1 MEKLPVFWPLDCC
14 VRFDIERWLAWGI
27 QRLIAPEGGEDPR
40 ISPSVLTPCG
50 NLLKRR
56 TSPTNMRSKEVRS
69 LERDD
74 TALTA
79 VIEFLS
85 AFALFLMILTAFL
98 SLAQLQMGSN
108 DPAVDRLDRAA
119 VQGLD
124 RLTSDGGWFVPAN
137 ETGMDYNNATTDWHE
152 QTAEALDEGRIQAG
166 LVTNGTL
173 DPVKINAIQNLTEG
187 DMIDGLGLDEGF
199 SLHLSIEVVSS
210 TNSSRIG
217 AMLFDGGTNRKTA
230 SASSTANRQFIQDGE
245 VWQVVLEVHRG
256 GRLSNDLHITEL
268 MTRPANGGP
277 EWIEIYNPNDFAIAL
292 RGWSLNHT
300 SSAITSDYLF
310 KSGVIAGKATMVL
323 TGDPSSQAI
332 GNASQ
337 VIDLGVDGFL
347 GVGMF
352 NGMSD
357 GSGVL
362 TLRYT
367 QVDEAR
373 PYDMF
378 RAEWGGDTSLFMIT
392 GQSLAWDGNSTALTS
407 WSVQQ
412 VPSPGDV

>member
-1 MEKLPVFWPLDCC
+1 
-14 VRFDIERWLAWGI
+14 
-27 QRLIAPEGGEDPR
+27 
-40 ISPSVLTPCG
+40 
-50 NLLKRR
+50 
-56 TSPTNMRSKEVRS
+56 MRSRGPRS

-108 DPAVDRLDRAA
+108 DPAVDRLDRSA

-124 RLTSDGGWFVPAN
+124 RLTSDEGWFVPAGVD
-137 ETGMDYNNATTDWHE
+137 GMDYNNATADWHL
-152 QTAEALDEGRIQAG
+152 QSAPSLDNGRVQAG
-166 LVTNGTL
+166 LVSDGVLNIQ
-173 DPVKINAIQNLTEG
+173 KINAIQNLTEG
-187 DMIDGLGLDEGF
+187 DMIDGLGLDAGF
-199 SLHLSIEVVSS
+199 SIHLTIEVVES
-210 TNSSRIG
+210 TNASRIG
-217 AMLFDGGTNRKTA
+217 TMLFDGGTERRTA

-245 VWQVVLEVHRG
+245 TWQVVLEVHKG
-256 GRLSNDLHITEL
+256 GRLNNDLQITEV
-268 MTRPANGGP
+268 MTRPAEGGP

-300 SSAITSDYLF
+300 SSSIVSDHLF
-310 KSGVIAGKATMVL
+310 KSGVIAGKTTVL
-323 TGDPSSQAI
+323 FTGDPSSQTV

-337 VIDLGVDGFL
+337 VIDLGVEGFL

-362 TLRYT
+362 KLRYT

-378 RAEWGGDTSLFMIT
+378 RSEWGGDTGLFMVT
-392 GQSLAWDGNSTALTS
+392 GQSLAWDGTSTALTS
-407 WSVQQ
+407 WSIEET
-412 VPSPGDV
+412 PTPGDD

>member
-1 MEKLPVFWPLDCC
+1 
-14 VRFDIERWLAWGI
+14 
-27 QRLIAPEGGEDPR
+27 
-40 ISPSVLTPCG
+40 
-50 NLLKRR
+50 
-56 TSPTNMRSKEVRS
+56 MRSKEVRS
-69 LERDD
+69 LERDE

-256 GRLSNDLHITEL
+256 GRLNNDLHITEL

-310 KSGVIAGKATMVL
+310 KSGVVAGKATMVL

-337 VIDLGVDGFL
+337 VIDLGLDGFL
-347 GVGMF
+347 GVGLF

>member
-1 MEKLPVFWPLDCC
+1 
-14 VRFDIERWLAWGI
+14 
-27 QRLIAPEGGEDPR
+27 
-40 ISPSVLTPCG
+40 
-50 NLLKRR
+50 
-56 TSPTNMRSKEVRS
+56 MRSGGVRS
-69 LERDD
+69 LERDE

-98 SLAQLQMGSN
+98 ALAQLQMGSN
-108 DPAVDRLDRAA
+108 DPAVDRLDRSA

-124 RLTSDGGWFVPAN
+124 RLTSDAGWFVPAN
-137 ETGMDYNNATTDWHE
+137 STGMDYANATADWHTKSAVE
-152 QTAEALDEGRIQAG
+152 LNDGRIQAG

-173 DPVKINAIQNLTEG
+173 DLQKIRAIQNLTEG
-187 DMIDGLGLDEGF
+187 NMIDGLGLDEGF
-199 SLHLSIEVVSS
+199 SLHLTIEVVSS
-210 TNSSRIG
+210 NNSTRIG
-217 AMLFDGGTNRKTA
+217 LMLFDGGTERKT
-230 SASSTANRQFIQDGE
+230 SSGSSTANRQFIQEGE
-245 VWQVVLEVHRG
+245 TLQVVLEVHRG
-256 GRLSNDLHITEL
+256 GRLNNDLHITEV

-300 SSAITSDYLF
+300 SSGINSDYLF
-310 KSGVIAGKATMVL
+310 KSGVVAGETTLLL
-323 TGDPSSQAI
+323 TGDLGSQSA

-357 GSGVL
+357 GTGVL
-362 TLRYT
+362 KLRYT

-378 RAEWGGDTSLFMIT
+378 RAEWGGDTGLFLVT
-392 GQSLAWDGNSTALTS
+392 GQSLAWNGNSSTIDS
-407 WSVQQ
+407 WFIEQT
-412 VPSPGDV
+412 PSPGDV